1 MIDILVYVFE
11 RYEAFAKRPK
21 PQALALKL
29 QAAGFEEDEI
39 SEAINWLDT
48 LGEAPVP
55 AQPAQGGAMRVFTA
69 AELSDLGSDGIDFL
83 CFLERVGVLDAQRR
97 ETIID
102 RAMAIRTGQTSL
114 ERLKI
119 IVLMVLWSQ
128 SVALD
133 PLVVEEL
140 LGQDDAP
147 MH

>member
-39 SEAINWLDT
+39 SEAIDWLNALAD
-48 LGEAPVP
+48 APAP
-55 AQPAQGGAMRVFTA
+55 CRAAQAGACRVFTA
-69 AELSDLGSDGIDFL
+69 NEVRELRPDGIDFL

-97 ETIID
+97 EVIID
-102 RAMAIRTGQTSL
+102 RAMAIRTGQMTL
-114 ERLKI
+114 ERLKV

-128 SVALD
+128 SATLD